1 MKSTRGFTS
10 STLMHWYA
18 IHSKPRQ
25 EERAL
30 DNLQRQGFEAW
41 LPMLTVEKVL
51 RGKLANVTE
60 PMFSRYLFIRLDTEQ
75 TNWSPIRSTLG
86 VSRLVSFGNRPA
98 VVADELIQ
106 ALQTVPQRAPERLFQ
121 PGQTIKIVSG
131 PLKGIEGI
139 FQQADGE
146 HRAMVLIDLLN
157 KQHRVTTQMQDLRP
171 ASL

>member
-1 MKSTRGFTS
+1 
-10 STLMHWYA
+10 MHWYA

-25 EERAL
+25 EVRAL

>member
-1 MKSTRGFTS
+1 
-10 STLMHWYA
+10 MHWYA

-60 PMFSRYLFIRLDTEQ
+60 SMFSRYLFIRLDTEQ